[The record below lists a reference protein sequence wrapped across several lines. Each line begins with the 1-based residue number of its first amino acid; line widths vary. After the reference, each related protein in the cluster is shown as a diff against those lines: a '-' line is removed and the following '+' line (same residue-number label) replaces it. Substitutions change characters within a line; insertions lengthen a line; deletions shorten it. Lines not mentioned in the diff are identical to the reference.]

1 MRLFITNLFCLFL
14 LACIAFEPELEWEDV
29 TSDNEPVL
37 NIMALLSSDTLVTSF
52 VRVHRSLQMDEA
64 ADTLVRDTIEGNIFI
79 YYASLFVVRDAEV
92 IVSNG
97 EYEYVFEYTDYVEDE
112 GETVFSEVYLYYGD
126 DLNPQPGETWTL
138 SVTAPNG
145 LSVTGETTIPPLP
158 QLFKEQLPD
167 TFQIDQTMD
176 ISWQIL
182 SDHYQ
187 IINVGNYLAYFYDY
201 YFDEENWDYACGL
214 WMEEI
219 ISPDEDSWTYRRE
232 ICKDNPN
239 LDWEEDYLLINLMSM
254 DDNYF
259 DYFIRYAED
268 PEFANLFLG
277 EGGSGR
283 NFGVEGGIGVF
294 GAIGIDR
301 LYMPI
306 VP

>member
-1 MRLFITNLFCLFL
+1 MRLFITSLFGLIFFACLAL
-14 LACIAFEPELEWEDV
+14 EPKLEWEDV
-29 TSDNEPVL
+29 TSDDEPVL
-37 NIMALLSSDTLVTSF
+37 NILALLSTDSLVTSF
-52 VRVHRSLQMDEA
+52 VKVHRSLQMDEA
-64 ADTLVRDTIEGNIFI
+64 SDTLVRDTVGGNLHI
-79 YYASLFVVRDAEV
+79 YYASRFVVRDAEV

-97 EYEYVFEYTDYVEDE
+97 ENDYVFEYTDDLEND
-112 GETVFSEVYLYYGD
+112 GEIIISEVYIYSGD
-126 DLNPQPGETWTL
+126 DLNPLPGEIWTL
-138 SVTAPNG
+138 SVITPNG
-145 LSVTGETTIPPLP
+145 LSITGETTIPPQP
-158 QLFKEQLPD
+158 QLFREQLPD

-187 IINVGNYLAYFYDY
+187 IINVGNYRGYLYGY
-201 YFDEENWDYACGL
+201 YFDEENRDYACGL
-214 WMEEI
+214 RMEEI

-232 ICKDNPN
+232 ICKDNPIM
-239 LDWEEDYLLINLMSM
+239 DWEEEYLLINLMSM
-254 DDNYF
+254 DDNYYN
-259 DYFIRYAED
+259 YFIRYAED

-283 NFGVEGGIGVF
+283 NFGLEGGIGVF